1 MWLDYLGKFH
11 PVVLH
16 LPIGALLFTFLI
28 ALVALKEDK
37 PFRTTIKM
45 GLIFS
50 FFGALVSSILGY
62 LLYQAGGYEE
72 AAVKNHMI
80 LGWTTTACIAILWA
94 LFEQVSFKKIFFPF
108 FVISVTIL
116 SVTGHYGGQIT
127 HGQQYLALPQEGEN
141 VITINV
147 DSIQLY
153 EQAVAKIFD
162 KKCVSCHNFSKRK
175 GGLALHQP
183 LAILEGGELGL
194 PFTVG
199 NALESRII
207 EYAGLPLEDDLH
219 MPPQG
224 RPQLTSSE
232 LNVLSYWVDQGAKF
246 DGTISFKSFP
256 EQVQKSFAQFLPK
269 KLPDVKPLKASILLR
284 LQEMDFRVSPYTAE
298 TPFIQAKFM
307 GESLRRKALNA
318 LLDAADQVIELELP
332 NVDLP
337 NRFWEEITLFK
348 NLLKLK
354 LDGTNVEDQHLQ
366 ILNGLPL
373 QSLNI
378 ARTQVS
384 QLGVKSLLE
393 HTSMEYLYAW
403 NTKIASKEEKLLQ
416 EQTPI
421 KLVFGVF
428 EGFSK
433 PQQLKPPQLTTEKTL
448 FDNTLAVDFFSKV
461 KGNIIRYTLDG
472 SDPDSTAT
480 IYDQPI
486 EINKSLILKARSFK
500 SGWLPSD
507 VFSEDYFKV
516 GKQVKKYE
524 MLTRPSNRYSG
535 VHKLFDFEEGT
546 TNFADGNWLG
556 FSGNDLVF
564 TTKISKTERLK
575 NITISCMESI
585 GGWIIYPKRIRIL
598 GRAEDRP
605 FTEIGRYDYRPEKIP
620 TEATKKS
627 FTVPIS
633 VGKNTELKVVVE
645 NVEKLPKWHPAAGED
660 AWLFID
666 EILFW

>member
-16 LPIGALLFTFLI
+16 LPIGALVFTFII
-28 ALVALKEDK
+28 AIVALKDDK
-37 PFRTTIKM
+37 PFRSTIKM

-72 AAVKNHMI
+72 AAVQNHMI
-80 LGWTTTACIAILWA
+80 LGWVTTASIAVLWA
-94 LFEQVSFKKIFFPF
+94 LFEQVSFKKRFFPF
-108 FVISVTIL
+108 FVMNVIVL

-127 HGQQYLALPQEGEN
+127 HGQQYLALPQEEEK
-141 VITINV
+141 VITINI

-153 EQAVAKIFD
+153 DQAVAKIFD
-162 KKCVSCHNFSKRK
+162 RKCVSCHNFSKRK

-194 PFTVG
+194 PYTVG
-199 NALESRII
+199 NAVKSRII
-207 EYAGLPLEDDLH
+207 EYAELPLEDDLH

-224 RPQLTSSE
+224 RPQLTPSE
-232 LNVLSYWVDQGAKF
+232 LKVLAYWIDEGANF
-246 DGTISFKSFP
+246 DGTISFRSFP
-256 EQVQKSFAQFLPK
+256 EEVQQSFAQFLPK
-269 KLPDVKPLKASILLR
+269 KLPDVEPLKASILLR
-284 LQEMDFRVSPYTAE
+284 LQKMDFRVSPYTAD

-307 GESLRRKALNA
+307 GESLSSKALNA
-318 LLDAADQVIELELP
+318 LLDAADQLIELELP
-332 NVDLP
+332 NVELP
-337 NRFWEEITLFK
+337 EGFWKEITSFS

-354 LDGTNVEDQHLQ
+354 LDGTNVQDQHLQ
-366 ILNGLPL
+366 KLNSLPL

-378 ARTQVS
+378 ARTQIS
-384 QLGVKSLLE
+384 PIGVKSLLE
-393 HTSMEYLYAW
+393 HTSLENVYAW

-416 EQTPI
+416 EQTQI

-448 FDNTLAVDFFSKV
+448 FDSSLAVDFFSKV

-486 EINKSLILKARSFK
+486 EINKSLTLKARSFK

-516 GKQVKKYE
+516 GKRIKKYE

-564 TTKISKTERLK
+564 TTKISKSERLK

-598 GRAEDRP
+598 GRAGEGA

-620 TEATKKS
+620 TETTKKS

-633 VGKNTELKVVVE
+633 AGEKTELKVIVE

-660 AWLFID
+660 AWLFVD

>member
-16 LPIGALLFTFLI
+16 LPIGALLLTFLI
-28 ALVALKEDK
+28 ALVALKDDK

-50 FFGALVSSILGY
+50 FFGALVSSVLGY

-72 AAVKNHMI
+72 AAVQNHMI
-80 LGWTTTACIAILWA
+80 LGWATTASIALLWA
-94 LFEQVSFKKIFFPF
+94 LFEQVSFKKVFFPF
-108 FVISVTIL
+108 FVISVSVL

-127 HGQQYLALPQEGEN
+127 HGQQYLALPQEEEK
-141 VITINV
+141 VIIVNI

-153 EQAVAKIFD
+153 DQAVAKIFD

-183 LAILEGGELGL
+183 TAILEGGELGL
-194 PFTVG
+194 PYTVG
-199 NALESRII
+199 NAAKSRIL
-207 EYAGLPLEDDLH
+207 EYADLPLEDELH

-224 RPQLTSSE
+224 RPQLTPSE
-232 LNVLSYWVDQGAKF
+232 LKVLSYWIDEGVQF
-246 DGTISFKSFP
+246 EGTNTLASFP
-256 EQVQKSFAQFLPK
+256 EDIQQSLAQFLPK

-284 LQEMDFRVSPYTAE
+284 LQEMNFRVSPYTAD

-307 GESLRRKALNA
+307 GESLNRKALNA
-318 LLDAADQVIELELP
+318 LLDAAEQLIELELP
-332 NVDLP
+332 NTALP
-337 NRFWEEITLFK
+337 DRFWKDIASFK

-354 LDGTNVEDQHLQ
+354 LDGTNVQDQHLQ
-366 ILNGLPL
+366 KLNDLPL
-373 QSLNI
+373 QSLNV

-384 QLGVKSLLE
+384 SLGITSLLE
-393 HTSMEYLYAW
+393 HTSLEYLYAW
-403 NTKIASKEEKLLQ
+403 STKIATKEEKRLQ
-416 EQTPI
+416 EQTSI

-428 EGFSK
+428 EGFSA
-433 PQQLKPPQLTTEKTL
+433 PQQLKPPLLTTEKTL
-448 FDNTLAVDFFSKV
+448 FDNALTVDFFSKV

-486 EINKSLILKARSFK
+486 EINKSLTLKARSFK
-500 SGWLPSD
+500 NGWLPSD

-516 GKQVKKYE
+516 GKKIKKYE

-564 TTKISKTERLK
+564 TTKVSKKEHLK

-585 GGWIIYPKRIRIL
+585 GGWIIYPKRIRVL
-598 GRAEDRP
+598 GRVADLP
-605 FTEIGRYDYRPEKIP
+605 FKEIGRYDYRPEKIP

-627 FTVPIS
+627 FTIPIS
-633 VGKNTELKVVVE
+633 LGENTELKVVVE
-645 NVEKLPKWHPAAGED
+645 NVGKLPKWHPAAGED
-660 AWLFID
+660 AWLFVD

>member
-1 MWLDYLGKFH
+1 
-11 PVVLH
+11 
-16 LPIGALLFTFLI
+16 
-28 ALVALKEDK
+28 
-37 PFRTTIKM
+37 
-45 GLIFS
+45 
-50 FFGALVSSILGY
+50 
-62 LLYQAGGYEE
+62 
-72 AAVKNHMI
+72 
-80 LGWTTTACIAILWA
+80 
-94 LFEQVSFKKIFFPF
+94 
-108 FVISVTIL
+108 
-116 SVTGHYGGQIT
+116 
-127 HGQQYLALPQEGEN
+127 
-141 VITINV
+141 
-147 DSIQLY
+147 
-153 EQAVAKIFD
+153 
-162 KKCVSCHNFSKRK
+162 
-175 GGLALHQP
+175 
-183 LAILEGGELGL
+183 
-194 PFTVG
+194 
-199 NALESRII
+199 
-207 EYAGLPLEDDLH
+207 
-219 MPPQG
+219 
-224 RPQLTSSE
+224 
-232 LNVLSYWVDQGAKF
+232 
-246 DGTISFKSFP
+246 
-256 EQVQKSFAQFLPK
+256 
-269 KLPDVKPLKASILLR
+269 
-284 LQEMDFRVSPYTAE
+284 
-298 TPFIQAKFM
+298 
-307 GESLRRKALNA
+307 
-318 LLDAADQVIELELP
+318 
-332 NVDLP
+332 
-337 NRFWEEITLFK
+337 
-348 NLLKLK
+348 
-354 LDGTNVEDQHLQ
+354 
-366 ILNGLPL
+366 
-373 QSLNI
+373 
-378 ARTQVS
+378 
-384 QLGVKSLLE
+384 
-393 HTSMEYLYAW
+393 
-403 NTKIASKEEKLLQ
+403 
-416 EQTPI
+416 
-421 KLVFGVF
+421 
-428 EGFSK
+428 
-433 PQQLKPPQLTTEKTL
+433 LKPPQLTTEKTL

-660 AWLFID
+660 AWLFVD